1 MSKNARS
8 LRVMIA
14 AALLTALSI
23 VCGKYLA
30 IRGGDILRFSFE
42 NLPILLAGIAFGPAV
57 GALTGAVA
65 DLVGCLLV
73 GYAINPIITLGAT
86 LIGLLGGALFRLF
99 GKLPLSARTLFT
111 VLIAHLICSVGIKT
125 LGLAVFYSIPLWEL
139 FLWRAVNYLIV
150 GGAEAALL
158 YALLKNKG
166 VRSQLDHFHY
176 PDERS

>member
-1 MSKNARS
+1 MSKNARH

-73 GYAINPIITLGAT
+73 GYAINPIVTVGAIS
-86 LIGLLGGALFRLF
+86 IGLFGGLFFRWF
-99 GKLPLSARTLFT
+99 RKMPLLVRTLLT
-111 VLIAHLICSVGIKT
+111 VLIAHLIGSIGIKT
-125 LGLAVFYSIPLWEL
+125 LGLSVFYSIPLWEL
-139 FLWRAVNYLIV
+139 FLWRALNYLLV
-150 GGAEAALL
+150 GGVEAALL
-158 YALLKNKG
+158 WTLLKNKG
-166 VRSQLDHFHY
+166 VRSQLDRF
-176 PDERS
+176 DERS